1 MRFIYVIAILLFAHS
16 AFSSNIENLLKPEAK
31 KFAPGDIQIIT
42 SDRAPKPIGSYSAGT
57 MVHFGDFAIIETAG
71 QIGLNPEINF
81 WQLLNSVNV
90 TMEIVGVGFLYIPML
105 KAATDTGMPSISIIS
120 TKILT

>member
-1 MRFIYVIAILLFAHS
+1 
-16 AFSSNIENLLKPEAK
+16 
-31 KFAPGDIQIIT
+31 
-42 SDRAPKPIGSYSAGT
+42 